1 MKTAHV
7 IFSLG
12 LIIGAAYLINSTAM
26 LPTPEEKTRIETLRK
41 EIAEHDER
49 YYRHASPT
57 ISDYE
62 YDKLKAELERLE
74 AAFPQYASADSPTQ
88 KVGDDRTDGFEK
100 YRHRVPMQS
109 LANTYNE
116 GDFMEFCRR
125 IGKDAGSENLAYV
138 IEPKIVKS

>member
-1 MKTAHV
+1 
-7 IFSLG
+7 
-12 LIIGAAYLINSTAM
+12 M

-49 YYRHASPT
+49 YYRHAAPT

-88 KVGDDRTDGFEK
+88 KVGDDRT
-100 YRHRVPMQS
+100 
-109 LANTYNE
+109 
-116 GDFMEFCRR
+116 
-125 IGKDAGSENLAYV
+125 
-138 IEPKIVKS
+138 